1 MKVRTRTQAILA
13 STAIAAA
20 MTAGTA
26 TAATQNNTFSSQNAQ
41 GSTVQLAEM
50 ACGGNGA
57 CGGNMKK
64 DDKSST
70 KTENKS

>member
-1 MKVRTRTQAILA
+1 MKTRTRTQAILA

-20 MTAGTA
+20 MTAGSA
-26 TAATQNNTFSSQNAQ
+26 AAATQGNTFNSQTTQ

-64 DDKSST
+64 DDKSTT
-70 KTENKS
+70 KSESKS

>member
-1 MKVRTRTQAILA
+1 MKTRTRTQAILA

-20 MTAGTA
+20 MTAGSA
-26 TAATQNNTFSSQNAQ
+26 VAATQGNTFSSQTTQ

-64 DDKSST
+64 DDKSTT
-70 KTENKS
+70 KSESKS